1 MDIYLVKMSSILAS
15 PAYDDDKE
23 KFDKL
28 KTGDIFKVSIKKVRN
43 PKFHRKYF
51 ALINMVFDNQNKFEN
66 KDKLRDYLTIK
77 SGFYDETF
85 TDVGVLLTPKSI
97 SFDKMD
103 DFEFGELFDTTI
115 KVIEKEFGFDN
126 ESILEHL
133 NDFI

>member
-1 MDIYLVKMSSILAS
+1 MDIYFVKTSSTLAS

-28 KTGDIFKVSIKKVRN
+28 KTGDIFKATVKKVRN

-51 ALINMVFDNQNKFEN
+51 ALINMLFDNQSRFEN
-66 KDKLRDYLTIK
+66 KEKLRDYLTIK
-77 SGFYDETF
+77 AGFYDETF
-85 TDVGVLLTPKSI
+85 TDVGILLTPKSI

-103 DFEFGELFDTTI
+103 DYEFGELFDITL
-115 KVIEKEFGFDN
+115 KVIEKEFGIDN
-126 ESILEHL
+126 ESILDHL